1 HTPEWLLVQAGI
13 GAQRTVAALNKSVR
27 QKQVSRVIHFGY
39 AGGLAPSLEPGH
51 IPKFVTIAEPSGR
64 LIAIDQPIPR
74 VLARDETPPPGPR
87 LVSVPYLI
95 HRVEDKQ
102 RLFKIHNAVA
112 VDMES
117 FAVAQACA
125 QLQLPYTCVRAVS

>member
-1 HTPEWLLVQAGI
+1 
-13 GAQRTVAALNKSVR
+13 
-27 QKQVSRVIHFGY
+27 
-39 AGGLAPSLEPGH
+39 
-51 IPKFVTIAEPSGR
+51 
-64 LIAIDQPIPR
+64 
-74 VLARDETPPPGPR
+74 
-87 LVSVPYLI
+87 VSVPYLI

-125 QLQLPYTCVRAVS
+125 QLQLPYTCVRAVSDPADMALPSGSENWLDHEGYVRHKRVVGFLITHPRWIKTVMALGNNSKVASTVLTRQVIELLHQPAPT